1 MKIDAVVLAAGLGK
15 RMKSNTPKVLHK
27 ILGKPI
33 INYITD
39 AINGVDAIDK
49 TLIVVS
55 PHTEAL
61 VPLYKG
67 TGTSIAWQNP
77 PLGTADALK
86 SALIVNGGNFD
97 YLLVLAGDVPLIRP
111 ETLEALIG
119 QHITHN
125 NALTL
130 ITFNAAIP
138 GSYGRIK
145 RNPDGTIAGIIEEND
160 ASDQEKT
167 ITEVN
172 SGIYVFERTALSY
185 LDKIERNPK
194 KGEFYLTDIVA
205 ICNSAGLRVEAALMA
220 EEAEFVGVNS
230 RADLL
235 AAQMLLQQRLAARWM
250 AEGVTLMNIDS
261 ILISPDVVIG
271 MDTVIYPD
279 VILEGHTEIGQ
290 GCTIYPGVIIIDT
303 IVGDNVIIKNSSVI
317 ENSEIEAQATIGP
330 FAHLRPGSVVG
341 IKAKV
346 GNFVEI
352 KNSTVGA
359 NTKVSHLS
367 YIGDSQLGRDVNI
380 GAGTITCNYDGKK
393 KHRTVIKDNVF
404 IGSGTELVA
413 PVTVGENAFVGA
425 GSTITID
432 VPDDALAVARG
443 RQKNIHQWAAKKNLV
458 QQKAMQHPNVEKIN

>member
-1 MKIDAVVLAAGLGK
+1 MKIHAVVLAAGLGK

-39 AINGVDAIDK
+39 AINAVDAIDK

-55 PHTEAL
+55 THTEAIL
-61 VPLYKG
+61 PMYKG
-67 TGTSIAWQNP
+67 SGTSIAYQNK
-77 PLGTADALK
+77 PLGTADAVK
-86 SALIVNGGNFD
+86 SALIVIGD
-97 YLLVLAGDVPLIRP
+97 DRDHLLVLAGDVPLIRP
-111 ETLEALIG
+111 ETLEALIR
-119 QHITHN
+119 QHLSHN

-138 GSYGRIK
+138 GAYGRIK
-145 RNPDGTIAGIIEEND
+145 RNPDGTINSIIEEND

-172 SGIYVFERTALSY
+172 SGIYVFSKTALTL
-185 LDKIERNPK
+185 LDRIEKNPK
-194 KGEFYLTDIVA
+194 KGEYYLTDIVG
-205 ICNSAGLRVEAALMA
+205 ICNASGLRVEAAVMA

-235 AAQMLLQQRLAARWM
+235 AAQKLLQQRIASRWM
-250 AEGVTLMNIDS
+250 TEGVTLMDIDS
-261 ILISPDVVIG
+261 ILLSPDVSIG
-271 MDTVIYPD
+271 QDTVIYPN

-290 GCTIYPGVIIIDT
+290 GCTIYPNVIIIDT
-303 IVGDNVIIKNSSVI
+303 IIGDNVIIKNSSVV
-317 ENSEIEAQATIGP
+317 ENSKIEELATIGP
-330 FAHLRPGSVVG
+330 FAHLRPGSIVG
-341 IKAKV
+341 SKAKI

-352 KNSTVGA
+352 KNSTIGA

-393 KHRTVIKDNVF
+393 KYRTVIKDNVF
-404 IGSGTELVA
+404 VGSGTEIVA
-413 PVTVGENAFVGA
+413 PVTVGENAFIGA
-425 GSTITID
+425 GSTITVD
-432 VPDDALAVARG
+432 VPDDALAIARG
-443 RQKNIHQWAAKKNLV
+443 KQRNINQWVTKKGLIH
-458 QQKAMQHPNVEKIN
+458 KAMKHPTSEK

>member
-39 AINGVDAIDK
+39 AINAVDAIDK

-67 TGTSIAWQNP
+67 TGTSIAWQHI

-86 SALIVNGGNFD
+86 PALIVNGGNFD
-97 YLLVLAGDVPLIRP
+97 HLLVLAGDVPLIRP
-111 ETLEALIG
+111 DTLDALIR
-119 QHITHN
+119 QHTTHN
-125 NALTL
+125 NALTF
-130 ITFNAAIP
+130 ITFNAAVP

-145 RNPDGTIAGIIEEND
+145 RNPDGTITGIIEEND

-172 SGIYVFERTALSY
+172 SGIYVFDKAALSY
-185 LDKIERNPK
+185 LDKIEVNPK

-205 ICNSAGLRVEAALMA
+205 LCSAGGLRVEATLMA

-235 AAQMLLQQRLAARWM
+235 AAQKLLQQRLAAQWM
-250 AEGVTLMNIDS
+250 AEGVTLMDIDS

-279 VILEGHTEIGQ
+279 VVLEGYTEIGQ

-303 IVGDNVIIKNSSVI
+303 IVGDNVTIKNSSVV

-380 GAGTITCNYDGKK
+380 GAGTITCNYDGRKK
-393 KHRTVIKDNVF
+393 YRTVIKDNVF

-443 RQKNIHQWAAKKNLV
+443 RQKNIHQWAAKRNLA
-458 QQKAMQHPNVEKIN
+458 QQKAMQHPNAEK